1 VYSGVELLTTSGV
14 NNITIRTKCMLN
26 IPKTVLKPQ
35 DAMKKLYILIQEKPS
50 TQE

>member
-1 VYSGVELLTTSGV
+1 
-14 NNITIRTKCMLN
+14 MLN